1 MAELPKAGIM
11 LVAEGITQWLSQ
23 INTANQAMGN
33 FATSTTNAANQVNN
47 ISTTGIN
54 NTGKAIDN
62 MAEHAAQAQ
71 AKAGLFQ
78 EVWTGALRQVG
89 GFATQKMMEAGGAIL
104 KFATDAPKLA
114 GEFQGKFNQI
124 LAVGG
129 EDVAKNEDAIR
140 KLIIK
145 VGKDLPIST
154 NDAADAY
161 GNLIKGGFDS
171 ATLAAGTYT
180 NTIQFALGANLNLAT
195 AADLVAK
202 QVGSFVPAGAS
213 AAEQAKFAAE
223 AMDIMTQVA
232 NTSTTDVEG
241 LSGGLLQAG
250 GTAKAVG
257 LTYKDFV
264 MTMGAISSS
273 FNSSAEAGTS
283 FKNFL
288 TRLNPST
295 KTAQEAMQK
304 LGLFSMDTSKMMT
317 FLTDQGIKP
326 LGSDVGTLT
335 EQVAK
340 YLKESQGLSKAEI
353 AKSITENFGSSA
365 FYDAKG
371 NLKDMTEISGILGD
385 SLKNLTN
392 EQKGQ
397 ALQQIFGNDAM
408 VAAVK
413 LAELGTAGMDD
424 FAKKME
430 KANGVQKQYDA
441 AMKGA
446 TFASDNFDGTLEAIQ
461 ITLGTYILPYI
472 EQFYTGL
479 NEVASSFLNMFD
491 DKKTLA
497 DIIPPGVVDAIQPL
511 IGMFDDVKKEALL
524 MWDDLSTI
532 FDDIQNILGI
542 TGSSGGDA
550 LVTGFKFLF
559 EVIRV
564 TMLATMRVIS
574 DTIKGIRILLEN
586 PVIEFALVTLT
597 TAFQVMYETVMGI
610 LETLVAVFNGDF
622 GKIPEIINTHM
633 AEITKIFDAFDHYF
647 YLMWDQLVVYLGTV
661 WDEIYAQIM
670 VRLVPIMFGIN
681 KWIQGVK
688 QSIIDGWN
696 AVYNTIM
703 GNLELIIIG
712 VGAWIMGVQDTIIK
726 GWNAVVAGVMYVL
739 NHFWDLVA
747 AFWVGFAFNLGRA
760 LRLIYDLVVWEFTTI
775 WNAVVW
781 IFNNAIPLTTKA
793 LSYLWESIGRGLR
806 LIYDLV
812 VWEFTT
818 IWDAVV
824 WIFNNAIPLTTKAL
838 SDLWASMSKWLKT
851 TGDGIAKGFADGWAK
866 VVKMWANAWPD
877 TVAAL
882 STFTTDFTKWLD
894 TTWTTL
900 KKSFASIWDG
910 KTVGKT
916 VGTGILD
923 GLKANVDAI
932 VDWMK
937 KLGKRIIDSFL
948 AGLGGAVQDTTAPT
962 TPAPTTP
969 QPVKGVVNGQSII
982 DAKANALTKS
992 LGATATAAAVG
1003 AARAMVN
1010 NTYNYSNAT
1019 AYNLGVNTTA
1029 TAGDTIQSFAIMGAL
1044 AS

>member
-1 MAELPKAGIM
+1 MAELPQAGIT
-11 LVAEGITQWLSQ
+11 LVAEGVTQWLNQ
-23 INTANQAMGN
+23 INMANQALGS
-33 FATSTTNAANQVNN
+33 FATAATTAANQINS
-47 ISTTGIN
+47 IPTTGID

-62 MAEHAAQAQ
+62 MAKNAEKSQ
-71 AKAGLFQ
+71 AKAGIFQ

-89 GFATQKMMEAGGAIL
+89 GFAAQKMMEAGGAIL
-104 KFATDAPKLA
+104 NFASEIPQKA
-114 GEFQGKFNQI
+114 GEFQSKFYQI

-145 VGKDLPIST
+145 VGKELPIST

-180 NTIQFALGANLNLAT
+180 DTIQFALGANLDLAT

-295 KTAQEAMQK
+295 KSAQEAMQK

-317 FLTDQGIKP
+317 FLQDQGIKP
-326 LGSDVGTLT
+326 LGTDVGTLT

-340 YLKESQGLSKAEI
+340 YLKESEGLSKAEI

-365 FYDAKG
+365 FYDAQG
-371 NLKDMTEISGILGD
+371 NLKNMTEISGILGD

-413 LAELGTAGMDD
+413 LAELNTAGMDE
-424 FAKKME
+424 FAAKMA

-479 NEVASSFLNMFD
+479 NEVASSFLTLFD
-491 DKKTLA
+491 DKKTLG
-497 DIIPPGVVDAIQPL
+497 DIIPPGVVDALQPL
-511 IGMFDDVKKEALL
+511 VDMFEDVKREGMAMWVDLSAIFGDLQKVFVASGTDYGTQWADSFKLVFQIVRLVMLALL
-524 MWDDLSTI
+524 RT
-532 FDDIQNILGI
+532 
-542 TGSSGGDA
+542 
-550 LVTGFKFLF
+550 
-559 EVIRV
+559 
-564 TMLATMRVIS
+564 IS
-574 DTIKGIRILLEN
+574 DTIKGIRVILEN
-586 PVIEFALVTLT
+586 PGVQFALVTIQ
-597 TAFQVMYETVMGI
+597 TAFRVMYEVVAGI
-610 LETLVAVFNGDF
+610 VETLIAVFNGDF
-622 GKIPEIINTHM
+622 GKIPGIIDTHM
-633 AEITKIFDAFDHYF
+633 ASITEIFNTFDEYF
-647 YLMWDQLVVYLGTV
+647 YQQWDALVIYLGGI
-661 WDEIYAQIM
+661 WDSIYDEIM
-670 VRLVPIMFGIN
+670 VRLMPIMFGIN

-688 QSIIDGWN
+688 KSIVDGWN
-696 AVYNTIM
+696 AIV
-703 GNLELIIIG
+703 
-712 VGAWIMGVQDTIIK
+712 D
-726 GWNAVVAGVMYVL
+726 GVMYVL
-739 NHFWDLVA
+739 DHFWDLVA
-747 AFWVGFAFNLGRA
+747 AFWVNFAFYLGRA
-760 LRLIYDLVVWEFTTI
+760 LRLIYDLVI
-775 WNAVVW
+775 
-781 IFNNAIPLTTKA
+781 
-793 LSYLWESIGRGLR
+793 
-806 LIYDLV
+806 
-812 VWEFTT
+812 WEFTT
-818 IWDAVV
+818 IWDGAV
-824 WIFNNAIPLTTKAL
+824 WIFKNAIPLISKAL
-838 SDLWASMSKWLKT
+838 SDMSTSLGKWLKT
-851 TGDGIAKGFADGWAK
+851 TGDDISKGFATGWAK
-866 VVKMWANAWPD
+866 VVKMFENAWKDTKEALATFPD
-877 TVAAL
+877 
-882 STFTTDFTKWLD
+882 DFTKWLD
-894 TTWTTL
+894 TTWATL

-910 KTVGKT
+910 KTVGKSVT
-916 VGTGILD
+916 TGILD
-923 GLKANVDAI
+923 GLKANVNFI
-932 VDWMK
+932 TEWMSQ
-937 KLGKRIIDSFL
+937 LGQNIIDSFL
-948 AGLGGAVQDTTAPT
+948 AGLKGQTTPT

-969 QPVKGVVNGQSII
+969 NTVKGTTSGQSQI
-982 DAKANALTKS
+982 DAKVEAITKS
-992 LGATATAAAVG
+992 LGATATAAVFGATRGAVTNIY
-1003 AARAMVN
+1003 N
-1010 NTYNYSNAT
+1010 NSNAT

-1029 TAGDTIQSFAIMGAL
+1029 SAGDTIQSFAIMGAL
-1044 AS
+1044 SS